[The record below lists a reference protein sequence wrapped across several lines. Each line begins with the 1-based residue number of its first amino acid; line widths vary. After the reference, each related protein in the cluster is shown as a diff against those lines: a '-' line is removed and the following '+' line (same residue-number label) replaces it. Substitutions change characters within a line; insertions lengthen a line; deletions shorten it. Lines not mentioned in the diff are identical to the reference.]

1 MSGIEGVVLRVKRR
15 AFLIAGVAILA
26 GFLVG
31 PAAGAS
37 LTICAAVVI
46 SSLLALE
53 KLLERLS
60 PGEEKP
66 SRQALVPLLLVT
78 VASFTLLGL
87 VLWRWRGFQPLAG
100 AAGLSVVV
108 LAIVPEVLT
117 RR

>member
-1 MSGIEGVVLRVKRR
+1 MSGMDEAVQRVKRR
-15 AFLIAGVAILA
+15 SLMIAGVAIFA
-26 GFLVG
+26 GFAVG

-53 KLLERLS
+53 KLLERLA
-60 PGEEKP
+60 PGSERP

-108 LAIVPEVLT
+108 LAIIPEVW

>member
-1 MSGIEGVVLRVKRR
+1 MSEIEEVVQRVKRR

-26 GFLVG
+26 GFAVG
-31 PAAGAS
+31 RAAGAS

-60 PGEEKP
+60 PEAERP
-66 SRQALVPLLLVT
+66 SRQAVVPLLLVT

-108 LAIVPEVLT
+108 LAVILEVWT